1 MPKIGIL
8 IDGKIISTFNGA
20 IVKNKATGK
29 YQLRDGRPVEPY
41 NKKDSIIKYIYI
53 PKK

>member
-1 MPKIGIL
+1 MPKVGIV

-20 IVKNKATGK
+20 VVQDKATGR
-29 YQLRDGRPVEPY
+29 YRLRDGRPVEPY
-41 NKKDSIIKYIYI
+41 NQKDSIIKYVYI